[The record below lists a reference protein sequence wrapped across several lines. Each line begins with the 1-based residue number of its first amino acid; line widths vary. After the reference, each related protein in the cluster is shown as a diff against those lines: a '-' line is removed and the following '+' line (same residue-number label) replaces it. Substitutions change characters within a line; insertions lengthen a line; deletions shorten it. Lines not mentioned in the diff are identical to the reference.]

1 MLQFRLNEPYMMLLQ
16 FVILFSFTGTRAVNW
31 AVCESIIRAGNEQY
45 TFCDLCYVRNQD
57 SLVFNP
63 PKLTLLSNETIS
75 KSNCF
80 QCWRLGSTIASFD
93 LRSYTF
99 VPDCNRFL
107 QEQSHFSGIMVLYNR
122 ANSTYD
128 DIIRVT
134 GDVLDTNEDTVP
146 WIFLRTGTTCLNDDI
161 SNKLE
166 LLLSDISVGIH
177 SVTLTTSVIDL
188 NEHGVFMYDLYSTIG
203 MECIVILILI
213 AVILIKRIDRRHI
226 VYSLDQFIDCSRINR
241 RIEFSVYIARFN
253 KLAVFFSILFLIIF
267 SILAATVS
275 NPMQFFFYLGHGV
288 SSATAFMF
296 LIARIPMKLQNRCV
310 YFKKRSY
317 QVAFIVITTTIGTLA
332 SLIILLLRDES
343 AFKFNGQL
351 LNMCIKILPFW
362 FLVNIMIVVALLSH
376 ITFRS
381 FVEVALFEVSCIVV
395 DQLFRTLWYTS
406 NLHEYKQS
414 KPFLDFYYTYGES
427 VFQVNQGFKYQ
438 NSSINF
444 SSFEPHS
451 TPDTNP
457 YTFKW
462 HWHYAG
468 FACQIPYSRFFP
480 IWFVTTPGYALLHG
494 IHFNSEQSEHKS
506 KVFPVIAFLLAIIG
520 SLSEELIRIFFNVP
534 LGIGVISFPILSL
547 FFVLWFCKQGEIGD
561 FIHGVY
567 VYVSRSHVSSGV
579 DRILLHICTQ
589 LLPEQTTEKI
599 QMERIPFRHIHI
611 IFNDSQNFFKKPLA
625 QLKNIIIFDRKKI
638 EGNL

>member
-1 MLQFRLNEPYMMLLQ
+1 MLFQFA
-16 FVILFSFTGTRAVNW
+16 ILFCFTGTCAVNW
-31 AVCESIIRAGNEQY
+31 AVCESVIRVGNERY
-45 TFCDLCYVRNQD
+45 TFCDLCYVRNQE
-57 SLVFNP
+57 SLVYHSP
-63 PKLTLLSNETIS
+63 TLTLFSNEIVAKT
-75 KSNCF
+75 NCF
-80 QCWRLGSTIASFD
+80 KCWYTGSKIVSYD
-93 LRSYTF
+93 LQSDNF
-99 VPDCNRFL
+99 VPDYNLF
-107 QEQSHFSGIMVLYNR
+107 EQDYLHFSGILTFYGL
-122 ANSTYD
+122 ANSTYK
-128 DIIRVT
+128 DIIRLT
-134 GDVLDTNEDTVP
+134 GDVLDSNKDTIP
-146 WIFLRTGTTCLNDDI
+146 WIFLRTNTPCLNDVI
-161 SNKLE
+161 SKKLQN
-166 LLLSDISVGIH
+166 LLEYLPVDFDN
-177 SVTLTTSVIDL
+177 VTITTSVIDL
-188 NEHGVFMYDLYSTIG
+188 NKQGTFMYDLYSTIG

-253 KLAVFFSILFLIIF
+253 KLAVFFSILFLIIL

-310 YFKKRSY
+310 YFKKKSY
-317 QVAFIVITTTIGTLA
+317 QVAFIVITTTIGSLA

-343 AFKFNGQL
+343 AFKFNDQL

-381 FVEVALFEVSCIVV
+381 FVEVALFECSCIVV

-427 VFQVNQGFKYQ
+427 VFQVNQGFEYQ

-494 IHFNSEQSEHKS
+494 IHFNSEQSQHKS

-547 FFVLWFCKQGEIGD
+547 FFLLWFCKQEEIGD

-567 VYVSRSHVSSGV
+567 IYVSRSHVSSGG
-579 DRILLHICTQ
+579 DHILLYLCTQ
-589 LLPEQTTEKI
+589 LLQEQTTEKT
-599 QMERIPFRHIHI
+599 QMERIPFRHIQL
-611 IFNDSQNFFKKPLA
+611 IFNHSQNFFKKTGSS
-625 QLKNIIIFDRKKI
+625 I
-638 EGNL
+638 EENNYF